1 MLTAGIASGDKSGSA
16 QLLAGLQQTGM
27 VSSVK
32 EWAIPAES
40 LPEPGEI
47 IPDIVL
53 LDLGREPEPY
63 FAFAAHLR
71 RIQPAVRLVACSA
84 GPAPNQQLLL
94 EAMRSG
100 AQDFISKPVSPESL
114 REILTRLQMDA
125 QPLERHGSDKLIVV
139 MGAKGGVG
147 ATTVAV
153 NLSVYLC
160 TVAQKRTVLLDLARP
175 LGNAHLLLDV
185 KPRFGVRDAFE
196 NLNRLDTHLLG
207 GLLTHHHSKLEFL
220 AGTLHPEGWKDIPV
234 ASLQRVVNVAQ
245 AGFDIAVADVG
256 TQFSPEWNAVL
267 QDALMIL
274 LVAESNVPSLWNLE
288 RRTQALMAFGIGPE
302 RIRVVINRW
311 HKADEDALKSI
322 EKDIKLPVFAYLPN
336 DFEGASSATNQGT
349 PLNGNHSS
357 ALSAR
362 YRELAAR
369 LVGIEAA
376 AIPKRSSLSGIFT
389 FGAKR

>member
-1 MLTAGIASGDKSGSA
+1 M
-16 QLLAGLQQTGM
+16 
-27 VSSVK
+27 
-32 EWAIPAES
+32 
-40 LPEPGEI
+40 
-47 IPDIVL
+47 
-53 LDLGREPEPY
+53 
-63 FAFAAHLR
+63 
-71 RIQPAVRLVACSA
+71 
-84 GPAPNQQLLL
+84 
-94 EAMRSG
+94 
-100 AQDFISKPVSPESL
+100 
-114 REILTRLQMDA
+114 
-125 QPLERHGSDKLIVV
+125 
-139 MGAKGGVG
+139 
-147 ATTVAV
+147 
-153 NLSVYLC
+153 
-160 TVAQKRTVLLDLARP
+160 
-175 LGNAHLLLDV
+175 
-185 KPRFGVRDAFE
+185 
-196 NLNRLDTHLLG
+196 
-207 GLLTHHHSKLEFL
+207 
-220 AGTLHPEGWKDIPV
+220 
-234 ASLQRVVNVAQ
+234 
-245 AGFDIAVADVG
+245 
-256 TQFSPEWNAVL
+256 L